1 MSRIG
6 YPIAAI
12 AIVLAGCS
20 SLPERID
27 TLEQARASVRSIQ
40 QEPSAREVAPTQLEN
55 AQLALRR
62 ADDAYE
68 EREPLEVVEQNAYVA
83 LRNAQIAEQ
92 MIAAQ
97 RARDELEEGEA
108 QRTRVQLEAREREA
122 ERAERR
128 ALEAQTL
135 AEARASDV
143 ERQAAEIEAARQR
156 SEGLEQELADL
167 KAQQTERGLVLTL
180 DDVLFETNGAVL
192 SAGADTTIQRL
203 GQFLTDYPERRIMI
217 EGHTDSTGSD
227 EYNRDL
233 SERRA
238 QAVRDALVER
248 GVSFDRVVTRGLGEA
263 YPVASNDAAAG
274 RQLNRRVEIVVSDQ
288 QGQFASVA
296 GGR

>member
-128 ALEAQTL
+128 AL
-135 AEARASDV
+135 
-143 ERQAAEIEAARQR
+143 EIEAARQR